1 MSEAKYDLSIVVLT
15 MNRKDQVL
23 EALESCF
30 AARLPEKVEF
40 VVVDNHSTDGTGDA
54 IRALMQERGIRDFQ
68 YEYEEENLG
77 VGGGRARAFEMAR
90 GKYMYVLDDDAVIAA
105 DCADRFFIEPFE
117 YLEKNRNVASITTRI
132 KDLLLEYDREV
143 DQAPTQVDGRNVV
156 FKFLGGSH
164 FLRKEAFESPL
175 YFSIK
180 YGGEEFA
187 PSIIAQDAG
196 YCHVYFDDVYIIHK
210 PKKNKWVA
218 GTEDMERVL
227 CCGISVAHA
236 TKLILYPTIFRPI
249 LALAYRRRLRKHMA
263 AYPGAKKKCDEMIKT
278 IRRENKRKKVKISTV
293 IALYRKFG
301 LTTF

>member
-1 MSEAKYDLSIVVLT
+1 MRETEYDLSIVVLT

-54 IRALMQERGIRDFQ
+54 VCAFMRERGCVDFQ

-77 VGGGRARAFEMAR
+77 VGGGRARGFDMAR
-90 GKYMYVLDDDAVIAA
+90 GKYLYVLDDDAVIAPE
-105 DCADRFFIEPFE
+105 CADRFFMEPFR
-117 YLEKNRNVASITTRI
+117 YLEKNGNVASITTRI
-132 KDLLLEYDREV
+132 KDELLEYDREV
-143 DQAPTQVDGRNVV
+143 DRAATQIDGRNLI
-156 FKFLGGSH
+156 FKYLGGSH
-164 FLRKEAFESPL
+164 FLRKESFASPL

-187 PSIIAQDAG
+187 PSIIAQDFG
-196 YCHVYFDDVYIIHK
+196 YYHVYFDDVFIIHK
-210 PKKNKWVA
+210 PKRNKWIA

-227 CCGISVAHA
+227 CCGLSVAHA
-236 TKLILYPTIFRPI
+236 TKLILYPTVFRPI
-249 LALAYRRRLRKHMA
+249 LALAHRRRIRKHLKN
-263 AYPGAKKKCDEMIKT
+263 YPGAEKKCAEMVKAI
-278 IRRENKRKKVKISTV
+278 IRENRAPKVKASTV
-293 IALYRKFG
+293 IKLYRNFG